1 MLSRSDGGKLF
12 ERRLKIMNEKMAVVC
27 GAIGAVGSAIAQF
40 LGGWDNAILSL
51 LIFMVVDF
59 GSGLACAIFW
69 NKSEK
74 SDNGALSS
82 KACWQGIVKKI
93 FTILL
98 VVCAHYAD
106 VLLGCDYIRNAVVIA
121 FCASELI
128 SICENAALMGIMPEP
143 VKKLFDK
150 IIDVMK
156 TKGDK

>member
-1 MLSRSDGGKLF
+1 M
-12 ERRLKIMNEKMAVVC
+12 INEKMAVVC
-27 GAIGAVGSAIAQF
+27 GSIGAIGAAIAKHF
-40 LGGWDNAILSL
+40 GGWDNAILAL
-51 LIFMVVDF
+51 LIFMAVDF
-59 GSGLACAIFW
+59 ATGLACAIFW
-69 NKSEK
+69 NKSNK
-74 SDNGALSS
+74 SENGALSS
-82 KACWQGIVKKI
+82 KACWQGIIKKLC
-93 FTILL
+93 TILL